1 MTIDLP
7 DDVAE
12 RLAREPDPE
21 RFLVEA
27 VRRLMSAESVKA
39 SAPVSL
45 QRRLHDLELLAS
57 MQRRLEQDGPTTS
70 SP

>member
-12 RLAREPDPE
+12 RLAREPDPA

-39 SAPVSL
+39 SAPISL
-45 QRRLHDLELLAS
+45 RRRLDDLELLAS
-57 MQRRLEQDGPTTS
+57 MQRRLEAHRPSDAT
-70 SP
+70 

>member
-12 RLAREPDPE
+12 RLAREPDPA

-45 QRRLHDLELLAS
+45 RRRLDDLEQLAS
-57 MQRRLEQDGPTTS
+57 MQRRLEQAAPTD
-70 SP
+70 PA

>member
-21 RFLVEA
+21 QFLIEA
-27 VRRLMSAESVKA
+27 VRRLLRAETAKA
-39 SAPVSL
+39 AAPLSFR
-45 QRRLHDLELLAS
+45 RRLDDLELLAS
-57 MQRRLEQDGPTTS
+57 MQRRLARDAHANPV
-70 SP
+70 